1 MSRYQRMG
9 VHSNQ
14 YQGYYKKVLTVCSAG
29 ILRSA
34 TAAHILSAEPYNFNT
49 RNVGIESYALIP
61 LTEDLLMWA
70 DEIVCMQKEHQIFVL
85 KKMLEWHIPEKRI
98 IVLNIEDI
106 YEYRHP
112 ELVRLII
119 EKYDRSQ
126 EKDPII
132 ESPPT
137 SKDTLW

>member
-1 MSRYQRMG
+1 MSEYRRMG

-14 YQGYYKKVLTVCSAG
+14 FQGHYKKVLTVCSAG

-34 TAAHILSAEPYNFNT
+34 TAAHILSADPYNFNT

-61 LTEDLLMWA
+61 LTEDLLRWA
-70 DEIVCMQKEHQIFVL
+70 DEIVCMQKEHEIFVL
-85 KKMLEWHIPEKRI
+85 KKMLAWSIPEKRI
-98 IVLNIEDI
+98 ITLNIEDI

-112 ELVRLII
+112 ELVRLVI
-119 EKYDRSQ
+119 EKYNRSQ

-132 ESPPT
+132 DFPI
-137 SKDTLW
+137 KDTL

>member
-1 MSRYQRMG
+1 MG
-9 VHSNQ
+9 VLSNQ
-14 YQGYYKKVLTVCSAG
+14 FQGHYKKVLTVCSAG

-34 TAAHILSAEPYNFNT
+34 TAAHILSADPYNFNT

-61 LTEDLLMWA
+61 VTEDLLRWA
-70 DEIVCMQKEHQIFVL
+70 DEIVCMQKEHEILVL
-85 KKMLEWHIPEKRI
+85 KKMLAWTIPEKRI
-98 IVLNIEDI
+98 ITLNIEDI

-119 EKYDRSQ
+119 EKYNRSQ

-132 ESPPT
+132 EFPPT
-137 SKDTLW
+137 

>member
-1 MSRYQRMG
+1 MRHKGIY
-9 VHSNQ
+9 SNRF
-14 YQGYYKKVLTVCSAG
+14 QGDYKKVLTVCSAG

-34 TAAHILSAEPYNFNT
+34 TAAHVLAADPYNFNT
-49 RNVGIESYALIP
+49 RNVGTESYALIP
-61 LTEDLLMWA
+61 VTEDLLMWA
-70 DEIVCMQKEHQIFVL
+70 DEIVCMQKVHEIFVL
-85 KKMLEWHIPEKRI
+85 KKMLAWSIPEKRI
-98 IVLNIEDI
+98 ITLNIEDI

-112 ELVRLII
+112 ELVGLIT

-132 ESPPT
+132 EFPPT